1 MRIYIHIISARLSES
16 LAAAAIV
23 CYAIDPSQLEMRISS
38 SSSNETPPLCCS
50 FRDCAALSG
59 RRKLLAGR
67 SRVIKTRSKLFC
79 GRLHPAEKTH
89 THTHYSPY
97 TLSLYP
103 SLLLYRYVL
112 HVARGCRWS
121 GAAGRQLYYIRG
133 RGIEPERFSCERPTL
148 WNDPPYTHPNGQT
161 SPTPKS
167 AVFYWGD
174 IYKSFIGG
182 T

>member
-1 MRIYIHIISARLSES
+1 MLFFPRLRCAQWEEEAVGWEVSCNKNS
-16 LAAAAIV
+16 VQTVLWALA
-23 CYAIDPSQLEMRISS
+23 PSRE
-38 SSSNETPPLCCS
+38 
-50 FRDCAALSG
+50 D
-59 RRKLLAGR
+59 
-67 SRVIKTRSKLFC
+67 
-79 GRLHPAEKTH
+79 TH
-89 THTHYSPY
+89 THTLFPIYS
-97 TLSLYP
+97 LSLYP

>member
-1 MRIYIHIISARLSES
+1 MGEKDNDARQTKVSSPGSFTPIVRIYIHIISARLSES

-89 THTHYSPY
+89 THTLFPIYS
-97 TLSLYP
+97 LSLP
-103 SLLLYRYVL
+103 FASSLSLCVTCRPWLPLERCCWSPALLYKRPW
-112 HVARGCRWS
+112 HRAR
-121 GAAGRQLYYIRG
+121 
-133 RGIEPERFSCERPTL
+133 TL
-148 WNDPPYTHPNGQT
+148 
-161 SPTPKS
+161 
-167 AVFYWGD
+167 
-174 IYKSFIGG
+174 
-182 T
+182 